1 MISDGLGPASE
12 TYGRLY
18 ARYLNSSKY
27 GDILL
32 WTRFWSGNPVPG
44 RRVALLRT
52 LRRKPCGTILEA
64 AKKGGFLTGLVATSR
79 ITHATPAA
87 FSAHI
92 PDRDMEADIASQ
104 QLGFY
109 SLGRNVDLMFGGGKC
124 FFQPKAK
131 NGSCRLD
138 DRDLFKEGE
147 KKGWRFITTKEE
159 FDAVS
164 PKQSSLPLAGLFASG
179 HMDYEVDRD
188 PLVQPSLREMARK
201 ALDILEGATLH
212 SNQGFFLMIEGSRID
227 MAAHSNDPVAHA
239 SDILAY
245 YEAVEAVK
253 EFVTAHPDTI
263 MISVSDHETGG
274 FTIGRQV
281 GPEYPEYVWYPEV
294 ISRVK
299 KSSFAIARSILEYSG
314 HTKRTFLRNTIVAQY
329 MGITDA
335 TEAELAA
342 LNSTNVDDVVSV
354 VSDMISR
361 RAHLGWTTHGHTGV
375 DVNLYAYGNQADG
388 LAGNHENTDIGEFM
402 ASFLHADLQAI
413 TRELS

>member
-1 MISDGLGPASE
+1 M
-12 TYGRLY
+12 Y

-27 GDILL
+27 GSVTPLDEILVGQIR
-32 WTRFWSGNPVPG
+32 TESSNSYITDSGAGATAFSCATKTYNGAIGVDPEK
-44 RRVALLRT
+44 
-52 LRRKPCGTILEA
+52 KPRGSILEA
-64 AKKGGFLTGLVATSR
+64 AKKKGYLTGLIATSR

-87 FSAHI
+87 FSAH
-92 PDRDMEADIASQ
+92 

-131 NGSCRLD
+131 NGSCRVD
-138 DRDLFKEGE
+138 DRDLFEEGK

-164 PKQSSLPLAGLFASG
+164 PKQSSLPIAGLFAPK
-179 HMDYEVDRD
+179 HMDYEIDRN
-188 PLVQPSLREMARK
+188 PLVQPSLREMAHK

-227 MAAHSNDPVAHA
+227 MAGHDLDPVAHVH
-239 SDILAY
+239 DILAY
-245 YEAVEAVK
+245 YETVEAVK

-274 FTIGRQV
+274 FTVGRQV

-314 HTKRTFLRNTIVAQY
+314 HTKTTFLRNTIAAQY

-335 TEAELAA
+335 TEAELIA
-342 LNSTNVDDVVSV
+342 LNSTNVYDVIDA
-354 VSDMISR
+354 VSDMVSR

-375 DVNLYAYGNQADG
+375 DVNLYAYGNQVEG
-388 LAGNHENTDIGEFM
+388 LVGYHENTYIGEFM
-402 ASFLHADLQAI
+402 ASFLQADLQAI
-413 TRELS
+413 TQEHS